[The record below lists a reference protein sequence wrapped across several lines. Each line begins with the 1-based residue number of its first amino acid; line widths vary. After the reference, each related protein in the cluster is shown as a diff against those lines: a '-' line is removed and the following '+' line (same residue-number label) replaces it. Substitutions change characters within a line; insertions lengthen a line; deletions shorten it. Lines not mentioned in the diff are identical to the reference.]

1 MERLLMSSKWIATVA
16 SIWIQC
22 SVDAY
27 TFSIYSSVLKSS
39 QGYDQSM
46 LDMVSV
52 YKDIGGNAGVLSG
65 VLFSAVAV
73 GNSNRSGTVRSR
85 SFAGPWVVH
94 LAGAIQN
101 FLGYLLMWAS
111 VVEVIHRPPVPLMC
125 FFVFLSAHAQT
136 FFSTTNMVCGVK
148 NFAECGGTI
157 VGIMKGFL
165 GISGAIVIQGYETF
179 CKNKSSTFLLM
190 LALLPTFVSLA
201 LMFLVRIYED
211 ADTTDDR
218 KQLNGFSAVALIVAG
233 YLMIIISLE
242 NIFTLPSWAHI
253 FTFILLL
260 LLLASPLGIS
270 IKAQREEDYNKIRSL
285 KKVSVESNPL
295 MKSSKS
301 SAAKDP
307 LAYQELPG
315 GEGDQVNHATLDDII
330 NLPEEEG
337 MNLLQAMSTLNFW
350 LLFAAMVCGMG
361 TAQAVANNLS
371 QIGESFNYTRVEIS
385 NLVSLWGIWNFVGRI
400 GAGNLSDYLLHTRG
414 CGRPFL
420 MGITLASMA
429 AGHAVIASGFPG
441 ILYVGSILV
450 GICYGSQWA
459 LMPTI
464 AFEMF
469 GVRHVGTI
477 FNAIGIANPVGSY
490 IFSVRIIG
498 YIYDMEAGGEDNF
511 CFGTHCFMLS
521 FLIMSF
527 VAFLGFLVAIALF
540 FRTKQIY
547 QLLVLRRLNH
557 SLR

>member
-1 MERLLMSSKWIATVA
+1 MY
-16 SIWIQC
+16 C
-22 SVDAY
+22 S
-27 TFSIYSSVLKSS
+27 LNWLS
-39 QGYDQSM
+39 Q
-46 LDMVSV
+46 
-52 YKDIGGNAGVLSG
+52 
-65 VLFSAVAV
+65 
-73 GNSNRSGTVRSR
+73 
-85 SFAGPWVVH
+85 
-94 LAGAIQN
+94 
-101 FLGYLLMWAS
+101 
-111 VVEVIHRPPVPLMC
+111 
-125 FFVFLSAHAQT
+125 
-136 FFSTTNMVCGVK
+136 
-148 NFAECGGTI
+148 
-157 VGIMKGFL
+157 GFL

-179 CKNKSSTFLLM
+179 IKNEPSTFLLM

-211 ADTTDDR
+211 PDTTDDR
-218 KQLNGFSAVALIVAG
+218 KQLNGFSAVALIVAA

-242 NIFTLPSWAHI
+242 NIFTLPSWARV

-260 LLLASPLGIS
+260 LLLSSPLGIA
-270 IKAQREEDYNKIRSL
+270 IKAQREEDYYKRSP

-330 NLPEEEG
+330 LSQEEG

-350 LLFAAMVCGMG
+350 LLFVAMVCGMG
-361 TAQAVANNLS
+361 TAQAVVNNLS

-400 GAGNLSDYLLHTRG
+400 GTGNLSDYLLHTRG

-420 MGITLASMA
+420 MGITLAAMA
-429 AGHAVIASGFPG
+429 AGHAVIASGFPR

-464 AFEMF
+464 ASEMF

-547 QLLVLRRLNH
+547 HLLVLRRLNR